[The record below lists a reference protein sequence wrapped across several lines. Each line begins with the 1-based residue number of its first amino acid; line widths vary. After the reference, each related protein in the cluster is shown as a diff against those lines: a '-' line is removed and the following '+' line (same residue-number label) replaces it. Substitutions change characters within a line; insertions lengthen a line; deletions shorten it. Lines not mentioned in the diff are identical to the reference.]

1 MIEAVITLLIY
12 ICVLALV
19 VYLVIWVLGAIGVPI
34 PAMVLKIVWIIFAL
48 MCLLMVLRLLPLGHG
63 RLLSQIAIALSA

>member
-1 MIEAVITLLIY
+1 MIESVITLLIY

-63 RLLSQIAIALSA
+63 RLFSQLSQIMIS